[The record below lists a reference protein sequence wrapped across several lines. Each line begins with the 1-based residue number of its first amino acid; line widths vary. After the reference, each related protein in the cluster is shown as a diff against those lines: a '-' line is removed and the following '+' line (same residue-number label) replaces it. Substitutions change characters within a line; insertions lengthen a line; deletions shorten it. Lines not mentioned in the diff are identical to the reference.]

1 MLALKV
7 VLAGT
12 NTLPTI
18 IFDEVDMGIGGAT
31 AAAVGDRLARLSEEY
46 QVLVVTHSPQ
56 VAAKG
61 GKHLRITKFGNGKGN
76 RTLVDELGSE
86 ERTEEIARMLAG
98 SEVTKAARAAA
109 NQLLASSEVEKI
121 LP

>member
-1 MLALKV
+1 M
-7 VLAGT
+7 
-12 NTLPTI
+12 
-18 IFDEVDMGIGGAT
+18 
-31 AAAVGDRLARLSEEY
+31 
-46 QVLVVTHSPQ
+46 
-56 VAAKG
+56 
-61 GKHLRITKFGNGKGN
+61 RITKFGNGNGN

-109 NQLLASSEVEKI
+109 NQLLAGSEVEKN